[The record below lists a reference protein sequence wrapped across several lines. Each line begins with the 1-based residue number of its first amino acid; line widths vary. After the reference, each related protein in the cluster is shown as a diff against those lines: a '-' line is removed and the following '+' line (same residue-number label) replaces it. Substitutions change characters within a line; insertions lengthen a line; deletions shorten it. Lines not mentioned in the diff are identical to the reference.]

1 MSKEKQEWQWLR
13 PEDVPHHITSD
24 PHEMLGKYM
33 TGRILR
39 TWTEKFIDEDTGEE
53 VPVQRSEVVME
64 YKDEPLNRD
73 DISQLTFYLQSGEIK
88 GVDVADVPIR
98 FVKPEKSHSYYPFS
112 VQFMFGLDKF
122 TYFCYASNLDDAI
135 KICMDFG
142 VMYRHVTDFT
152 PLKVSIIS
160 TDLVQD
166 TDPCIPENEQI
177 ENPMTPDKTYY
188 KVTARLTYIEGSKV
202 KTDDRDFIINANDV
216 GEAKTRMARYVRE
229 LWKDMLE
236 GVDNKNN
243 SYTIRKAA
251 PITADAVVP
260 LKFSALYYPDLKER
274 LNGKKE
280 GYHSPAVM

>member
-1 MSKEKQEWQWLR
+1 MSTEKQEWQWLR

-98 FVKPEKSHSYYPFS
+98 FIKPEKSHLYLPFS
-112 VQFMFGLDKF
+112 VQFMFGIDKF
-122 TYFCYASNLDDAI
+122 TYFCYASNLEDAI

-142 VMYRHVTDFT
+142 VMYRHVADFT
-152 PLKVSIIS
+152 PLKVSMIS
-160 TDLVQD
+160 AALVQD

-188 KVTARLTYIEGSKV
+188 KVTARLTYIEGSEV
-202 KTDDRDFIINANDV
+202 ETDDRDFIVNANDV
-216 GEAKTRMARYVRE
+216 GEAKTRMARYVRKF
-229 LWKDMLE
+229 WKDMLE

-260 LKFSALYYPDLKER
+260 LKFSALYYPELKKR
-274 LNGKKE
+274 LEENAKSDR
-280 GYHSPAVM
+280 HSDVM

>member
-1 MSKEKQEWQWLR
+1 MSTEKQEWQWLR

-98 FVKPEKSHSYYPFS
+98 FIKPEKSHLYLPFS

-122 TYFCYASNLDDAI
+122 TYFCYASNLEDAI

-142 VMYRHVTDFT
+142 VMYRHVADFT
-152 PLKVSIIS
+152 PLKVSMIS
-160 TDLVQD
+160 AALVQD

-188 KVTARLTYIEGSKV
+188 KVTARLTYIEGSEV
-202 KTDDRDFIINANDV
+202 ETDDRDFIVNANDV
-216 GEAKTRMARYVRE
+216 GEAKTRMARYVRKF
-229 LWKDMLE
+229 WKDMLE

-260 LKFSALYYPDLKER
+260 LKFSALYYPELKKR
-274 LNGKKE
+274 LEENAKSDR
-280 GYHSPAVM
+280 HSDVM

>member
-1 MSKEKQEWQWLR
+1 MSTEKQEWQWLR

-53 VPVQRSEVVME
+53 VPIERSEVVME

-73 DISQLTFYLQSGEIK
+73 DISQLTFYLQSGDIK
-88 GVDVADVPIR
+88 GIDVADFPIH
-98 FVKPEKSHSYYPFS
+98 FIKPNKSYSYPPFS
-112 VQFMFGLDKF
+112 VQFMSGLDKF
-122 TYFCYASNLDDAI
+122 TYYCYASDLNDAI

-142 VMYRHVTDFT
+142 VMYRHVADFT
-152 PLKVSIIS
+152 PLKVSMIS

-188 KVTARLTYIEGSKV
+188 KVTARLTYIEGTKV
-202 KTDDRDFIINANDV
+202 KTNDREFIINAADV

-236 GVDNKNN
+236 GVENKNN

-280 GYHSPAVM
+280 SHQAIM

>member
-1 MSKEKQEWQWLR
+1 MSTEKQEWQWLR

-98 FVKPEKSHSYYPFS
+98 FIKPVKSHLYLPFS
-112 VQFMFGLDKF
+112 VQFMFGIDKF
-122 TYFCYASNLDDAI
+122 TYFCYASNLEDAI

-142 VMYRHVTDFT
+142 VMYRHVADFT
-152 PLKVSIIS
+152 PLKVSMIS
-160 TDLVQD
+160 AALVQD

-188 KVTARLTYIEGSKV
+188 KVTARLTYIEGSEV
-202 KTDDRDFIINANDV
+202 NTDDRDFIVNANDV
-216 GEAKTRMARYVRE
+216 GEAKTRMARYVRKF
-229 LWKDMLE
+229 WKDMLE

-260 LKFSALYYPDLKER
+260 LKFSALYYPELKKR
-274 LNGKKE
+274 LEENAKSDR
-280 GYHSPAVM
+280 HSDVM

>member
-1 MSKEKQEWQWLR
+1 MSTEKQEWQWLR

-98 FVKPEKSHSYYPFS
+98 FIKPVKSHLYLPFS
-112 VQFMFGLDKF
+112 VQFMFGIDKF
-122 TYFCYASNLDDAI
+122 TYFCYASNLEDAI

-142 VMYRHVTDFT
+142 VMYRHVADFT
-152 PLKVSIIS
+152 PLKVSMIS

-188 KVTARLTYIEGSKV
+188 KVTARLTYIEGSEV
-202 KTDDRDFIINANDV
+202 NTDDRDFIVNANDV
-216 GEAKTRMARYVRE
+216 GEAKTRMARYVRKF
-229 LWKDMLE
+229 WKDMLE

-260 LKFSALYYPDLKER
+260 LKFSALYYPELKKR
-274 LNGKKE
+274 LEENAKSDR
-280 GYHSPAVM
+280 HSDVM

>member
-13 PEDVPHHITSD
+13 PEDVPHYITSD

-39 TWTEKFIDEDTGEE
+39 TWTEKIIDEDTGEE

-98 FVKPEKSHSYYPFS
+98 FIKPEKSHSYHPFS
-112 VQFMFGLDKF
+112 VQFMFRLDKF
-122 TYFCYASNLDDAI
+122 TYFCYAQTLDDAI

-142 VMYRHVTDFT
+142 VMYRHVADFT
-152 PLKVSIIS
+152 PLKVSMIS

-202 KTDDRDFIINANDV
+202 KTDDRDFIVNANDV

-260 LKFSALYYPDLKER
+260 LKFSALYYPELKKR
-274 LNGKKE
+274 LEENAKSDR
-280 GYHSPAVM
+280 HSDVM

>member
-1 MSKEKQEWQWLR
+1 MSTEKQEWQWLR

-98 FVKPEKSHSYYPFS
+98 FIKPEKSHLYLPFS
-112 VQFMFGLDKF
+112 VQFMFGIDKF
-122 TYFCYASNLDDAI
+122 TYFCYASNLEDAI

-142 VMYRHVTDFT
+142 VMYRHVSDFT
-152 PLKVSIIS
+152 PLKVSMIS
-160 TDLVQD
+160 AALVQD

-188 KVTARLTYIEGSKV
+188 KVTARLTYIEGSEV
-202 KTDDRDFIINANDV
+202 ETDDRDFIVNANDV
-216 GEAKTRMARYVRE
+216 GEAKTRMARYVRKF
-229 LWKDMLE
+229 WKDMLE

-260 LKFSALYYPDLKER
+260 LKFSALYYPELKKR
-274 LNGKKE
+274 LEENAKSDR
-280 GYHSPAVM
+280 HSDVM

>member
-1 MSKEKQEWQWLR
+1 MSTEKQEWQWLR

-53 VPVQRSEVVME
+53 VPIERSEVVME

-73 DISQLTFYLQSGEIK
+73 DISQLTFYLQSGDIK
-88 GVDVADVPIR
+88 GIDVADVPIH
-98 FVKPEKSHSYYPFS
+98 FIKPNKSYSYPPFS
-112 VQFMFGLDKF
+112 VQFMSGLDKF
-122 TYFCYASNLDDAI
+122 TYYCYASDLNDAI

-142 VMYRHVTDFT
+142 VMYRHVADFT
-152 PLKVSIIS
+152 PLKVSMIS

-166 TDPCIPENEQI
+166 TDPCIPESEQI

-188 KVTARLTYIEGSKV
+188 KVTARLTYIEGTKV
-202 KTDDRDFIINANDV
+202 KTNDREFIINAADV

-236 GVDNKNN
+236 GVENKNN

-280 GYHSPAVM
+280 SHQAIM